1 MTELKLYEISG
12 QYRQLAEQLATM
24 DLDAQTVADTIEASG
39 LTDALQE
46 KAQGVELVA
55 RAAEIHCPA
64 IDAEIARLQAL
75 KAHRQKVAQG
85 LRDWLKSHMEAA
97 GVERVE
103 CPLFKL
109 TVKKNPPA
117 VEVEDERQVPA
128 AFWVTPPPKVPEAR
142 IDKTAIKTAIKAGQ
156 EVPGCKLVQ
165 ATRLE
170 VL

>member
-1 MTELKLYEISG
+1 MTDLKLYEISG
-12 QYRQLAEQLATM
+12 QYRALAERLADL

-55 RAAEIHCPA
+55 RAAEMHFPA

-75 KAHRQKVAQG
+75 KERRAKIAAG
-85 LRDWLKSHMEAA
+85 LREYLRTQMEFA
-97 GVERVE
+97 GIERIE
-103 CPLFKL
+103 CPLFLL

-117 VEVEDERQVPA
+117 VEVLEETQVPA

-142 IDKTAIKTAIKAGQ
+142 IDKKAIAAALKAGQ
-156 EVPGCKLVQ
+156 DVPGARLVQ
-165 ATRLE
+165 HTRLE
-170 VL
+170 VK

>member
-1 MTELKLYEISG
+1 MTDLKLYEISG
-12 QYRQLAEQLATM
+12 QYRQLAERLASL
-24 DLDAQTVADTIEASG
+24 DLDAQTVADSIEASG

-64 IDAEIARLQAL
+64 IDAEIERLQKL

-85 LRDWLKSHMEAA
+85 LRDYLKHQMEVA
-97 GVERVE
+97 GIERIE

-109 TVKKNPPA
+109 TLKKNPPA
-117 VEVEDERQVPA
+117 VEVEDERQIPA
-128 AFWVTPPPKVPEAR
+128 SFWVTPPPKVPEAR
-142 IDKTAIKTAIKAGQ
+142 IDKTAIKAAIKAGQ
-156 EVPGCKLVQ
+156 QVPGAKLVQ

-170 VL
+170 VA

>member
-75 KAHRQKVAQG
+75 KAHRQKIAQG
-85 LRDWLKSHMEAA
+85 LRDYLKAQMENA
-97 GVERVE
+97 GVERIE

-128 AFWVTPPPKVPEAR
+128 AFWVIPPPKPPESR
-142 IDKTAIKTAIKAGQ
+142 IDKTAIKNAIKSGQ
-156 EVPGCKLVQ
+156 EVPGAKLVQ
-165 ATRLE
+165 HTRLE
-170 VL
+170 VA